1 MTQIRTPSNDHRVPT
16 SPILDPSDDDFPGN
30 YLGLARVEGWMRA
43 RGQEPFAWQRQ
54 AWRAYCDGLDGLIL
68 AGTGMGKTKAAWLG
82 PLGQW
87 WDRPLPESCWTRGV
101 RRRSAP
107 PLLALWITPMRALAA
122 DTCQA
127 LQECIDGL
135 SLPWTLEE
143 RTGDTSSSRKTRQ
156 RHSPPTAMV
165 ITPESLTLLL
175 SYPESRETFAH
186 LRCVIVDEWHELMG
200 TKRGIQTELA
210 LARLRELSPDHQRWG
225 LSATLGNPD
234 FALASL
240 VGTDATRASTI
251 LRCSSSRSFDFRLLA
266 PASIERFP
274 WAGHLGLAM
283 LPQVIECID
292 QARTTLV
299 FANTRNQTELWYQ
312 SILKVRPDWAGRI
325 AVHHGSL
332 STEIRTW
339 VEQALRQERLI
350 AVVCTS
356 SLDLGV
362 DFAPVDQVIQ
372 IGSPKGV
379 ARVLQRAGRS
389 GHRPGEPSRMVFV
402 PSHALELI
410 EWEAARRAV
419 SRSAVESRPEI
430 AKPLDCLVQHAVT
443 MGLSGPYTRGMLAD
457 QVRSAHAYREIADEE
472 IAWVLEFVTTG
483 GSLHAYPDY
492 HRVSLESDQYQVR
505 DARIAKRHR
514 VAIGTIASDMS
525 IQVKTMNGRAIGTVE
540 ESFASRLK
548 PGDRFLLGG
557 KLLELVILR
566 DGTAW
571 VRRSKGSP
579 TAVPRWMGGRMPL
592 STELAA
598 GVRELL
604 DELANG
610 QSESAALRGIEELI
624 KIQQRWSHIPKLGEV
639 LVESCVSRDG
649 HSCMVYPFEGRSV
662 SEGLAALF
670 AHRITRQ
677 EGISFS
683 IAVNDYGF
691 MIHSDRAPC
700 IEWDHIREWFSTS
713 DLETDLQE
721 SLNGTEMSRRAF
733 REIARISGL
742 VHQGAP
748 GQAKSAR
755 HLQASTGMVFD
766 ALRQY
771 DPENRLLQQALDEVA
786 RDQLELGRMR
796 AALERMLASTWVV
809 RHLSRWTP
817 FSFPLYVERIR
828 DRISSESLAD
838 RVRRAQAP
846 LERAAMKE
854 MADPTSSG
862 TGG

>member
-1 MTQIRTPSNDHRVPT
+1 MPAG
-16 SPILDPSDDDFPGN
+16 SPKNPAPVEQYS
-30 YLGLARVEGWMRA
+30 GLAMVERWMRNI
-43 RGQEPFAWQRQ
+43 GQEPFDWQRRS
-54 AWRAYCDGLDGLIL
+54 WLDYGDGLDGLIL
-68 AGTGMGKTKAAWLG
+68 ASTGMGKTKGAWLG
-82 PLGQW
+82 PLAQW
-87 WDRPLPESCWTRGV
+87 LDCPVPESKWTRGTRGRV
-101 RRRSAP
+101 AP
-107 PLLALWITPMRALAA
+107 PLLALWVTPLRALAA

-135 SLPWTLEE
+135 ALPWTLEQ
-143 RTGDTSSSRKTRQ
+143 RTGDTSSSTKSRQ
-156 RHSPPTAMV
+156 RHSPPTSMV

-175 SYPESRETFAH
+175 SYPESLQTFSH
-186 LRCVIVDEWHELMG
+186 LRCVVVDEWHELMG

-210 LARLRELSPDHQRWG
+210 LARLRELAPDHQRWG

-234 FALASL
+234 FALSSL
-240 VGTDATRASTI
+240 VGTGSKRRATI
-251 LRCSSSRSFDFRLLA
+251 LRSVSTKSFEFEVLV
-266 PASIERFP
+266 PPSVERFP

-283 LPQVIECID
+283 LPQVIETIEKS
-292 QARTTLV
+292 RTTLV

-312 SILKVRPDWAGRI
+312 SILKARPDWAGRI

-332 STEIRTW
+332 SNEIRSW
-339 VEQALRQERLI
+339 VEQALRQEKLI

-362 DFAPVDQVIQ
+362 DFAPVDQVVQ

-389 GHRPGEPSRMVFV
+389 GHRPGSPSRMIFV

-410 EWEAARRAV
+410 EWEAARRAIA
-419 SRSAVESRPEI
+419 SSAVEARIEL

-443 MGLSGPYTRGMLAD
+443 MALAAPYTRSMLAS
-457 QVRSAHAYREIADEE
+457 QIRQAYAYREISDEE
-472 IAWVLEFVTTG
+472 LDWVLDFVTTG

-492 HRVSLESDQYQVR
+492 HRVAIEKEQYQVR

-514 VAIGTIASDMS
+514 IAIGTIASDLS

-540 ESFASRLK
+540 ESFASKLK
-548 PGDRFLLGG
+548 TGDRFLLGG

-592 STELAA
+592 STELAS

-604 DELANG
+604 NELACGTCSANG
-610 QSESAALRGIEELI
+610 LRSIDDLVR
-624 KIQQRWSHIPKLGEV
+624 IQQRWSHIPKTGEV
-639 LVESCVSRDG
+639 LVETCTGRDG

-662 SEGLAALF
+662 SEGLAAIF
-670 AHRITRQ
+670 AHRISQR

-691 MIHSDRAPC
+691 MVHSDRAPS
-700 IEWDHIREWFSTS
+700 IDWESIREWFTTDRLEQ
-713 DLETDLQE
+713 DLRE
-721 SLNGTEMSRRAF
+721 SLNATEMRRRVF

-748 GQAKSAR
+748 GQAKSSR
-755 HLQASTGMVFD
+755 QLQASSSMVFD
-766 ALRQY
+766 ALQQY
-771 DPENRLLQQALDEVA
+771 DPTNRLLLQASDEVA
-786 RDQLELGRMR
+786 RDQMELSRLRSALHRMQD
-796 AALERMLASTWVV
+796 SSWVV
-809 RHLSRWTP
+809 RHLTRWTP

-838 RVRRAQAP
+838 RIRKAQAP

-854 MADPTSSG
+854 TALDSRFGAASDG
-862 TGG
+862 A